1 MNCRLLLASELN
13 DLEKNLNSCSIFF
26 RDCAGAIPEEK
37 QKLERIAAMAEVLS
51 ELCLRE
57 ELRLRAK
64 AR

>member
-1 MNCRLLLASELN
+1 MNCRLLLACELN
-13 DLEKNLNSCSIFF
+13 DLEKNLNSCSVFV
-26 RDCAGAIPEEK
+26 RECAGSIPEDEL
-37 QKLERIAAMAEVLS
+37 KLERIAAMAEVLS